1 MGMVNH
7 VVATAPWTLPGPI
20 GAFLACGN
28 DWRAA
33 VLNIA
38 LILLDTLIYYPFFKM
53 YDNKLLQEEK
63 EEPAAD
69 DVLLIASNLNL

>member
-69 DVLLIASNLNL
+69 DVL